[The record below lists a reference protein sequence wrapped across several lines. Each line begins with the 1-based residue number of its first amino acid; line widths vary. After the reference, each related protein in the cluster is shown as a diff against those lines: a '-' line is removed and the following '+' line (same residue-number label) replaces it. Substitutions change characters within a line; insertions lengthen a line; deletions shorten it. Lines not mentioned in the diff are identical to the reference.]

1 MIRDRETGGGANR
14 SDKVNPFKRN
24 IEIELPAP
32 QQEIEEGGAR
42 ASRSLLDQ
50 QPSEE

>member
-1 MIRDRETGGGANR
+1 MIRDKESGGDANR

-32 QQEIEEGGAR
+32 QQRIEEDGAM
-42 ASRSLLDQ
+42 ASRSLLD
-50 QPSEE
+50 

>member
-1 MIRDRETGGGANR
+1 MIRDKESGGDANR

-32 QQEIEEGGAR
+32 HKRIEEGGAR
-42 ASRSLLDQ
+42 ASRSFLD
-50 QPSEE
+50 